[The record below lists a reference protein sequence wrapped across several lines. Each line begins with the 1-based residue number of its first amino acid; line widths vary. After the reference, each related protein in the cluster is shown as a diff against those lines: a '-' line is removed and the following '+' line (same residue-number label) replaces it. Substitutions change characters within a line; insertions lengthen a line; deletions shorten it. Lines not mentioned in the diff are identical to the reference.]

1 MNVVVGWQKRIAR
14 AEAMAN
20 KQLAELPEMQEQ
32 ALGTAIANGDEET
45 AAEIAR
51 TIRNRLLRDSDAEVA
66 FDRLGL
72 TVPSGTS
79 FTAWLSFLRTLGK
92 ALTNDWATYR
102 QALRDLPKQEGF
114 PFDIQWP
121 VSPANHVTKRDN
133 HNNSDAGAVYG
144 ASGLNDESLVQDIAS
159 DYHAMTTDDLEA
171 IRETLNL

>member
-32 ALGTAIANGDEET
+32 ALGTAIANGDAET

-66 FDRLGL
+66 LDRLGL
-72 TVPSGTS
+72 AVPSGTS
-79 FTAWLSFLRTLGK
+79 FTAWLSFLRTLGE
-92 ALTNDWATYR
+92 ALTGDWATYR

-121 VSPANHVTKRDN
+121 VSPATEKG
-133 HNNSDAGAVYG
+133 SAGV
-144 ASGLNDESLVQDIAS
+144 E
-159 DYHAMTTDDLEA
+159 E
-171 IRETLNL
+171 